1 MSCQMR
7 EDVHC
12 KDGVVTV
19 VAGWIRDA
27 RTMSATALKSMVT
40 LLLFAVGPAVAAN
53 SQVRRAADSTGVPRT
68 VAALWSDFDPC
79 QEPLNAQTVRE
90 WREDGIT
97 YRYVTFY
104 IGAFQGRK
112 ARMAAFYAFPQS
124 DEKLPGL
131 LHLHGGGQRAF
142 LHEVEY
148 YAQRGYACLSINWGG
163 REMANAQSGD
173 PNTDWGAVD
182 PTQGNV
188 PGYFN
193 LKPGPKYLDPF
204 ESPRN
209 NNWYLLTIGAR
220 RGLTFLAQQ
229 TKVDAGRLGVYGHS
243 MGGNLT
249 VYVAGT
255 DERIKVAAPSAGG
268 QGFRTVPWKLLP
280 QQRRRTPN
288 GDRQLFRNT
297 LGFQSYAPHIQAPL
311 LWLGATNDFHGIM
324 DDTYRTGAL
333 IPQVAVRYSFAPHLN
348 HRFTPAFAVTRP
360 LWFDQHLKSGLKL
373 PATPTSKLL
382 FIADDGVPV
391 LQVTPDQAQPIEQVC
406 LYYSIDPDPQARY
419 WRSADAKR
427 SGTTWSATLPIM
439 NVRRPLFAFANVHY
453 RLKTPEP
460 VQFARPTRTF
470 AISSVLHT
478 VTPEALQKAHVKA
491 TDAPTLLID
500 DFSHDWRDWYRL
512 SADNPHHWQFWTRK
526 ISDPKWQGK
535 PGYELALDVRCD
547 KSNELVVVLTE
558 HFFRS
563 YRGKQRDY
571 VTAVKLTGGD
581 RWQPTRLRPSDFK
594 AAEGGGL
601 LKSWQHLDLL
611 GLRAYYR
618 SRPTTVMLGSVRWSG
633 EKPMFRNLRW
643 VPTSEKLRK

>member
-1 MSCQMR
+1 MR
-7 EDVHC
+7 SIV
-12 KDGVVTV
+12 
-19 VAGWIRDA
+19 
-27 RTMSATALKSMVT
+27 KSLIP
-40 LLLFAVGPAVAAN
+40 LLILAVGIVDTAKSQGRCPAG
-53 SQVRRAADSTGVPRT
+53 SWETPRT
-68 VAALWSDFDPC
+68 VAELWSDFDPC
-79 QEPLNAQTVRE
+79 KEPLQAQTVRE
-90 WREDGIT
+90 WKDDGIT

-104 IGAFQGRK
+104 VGTFKGRL

-124 DEKLPGL
+124 GEKLPGL

-148 YAQRGYACLSINWGG
+148 YARRGYACLSINWGG
-163 REMANAQSGD
+163 REMENARPGD

-182 PTQGNV
+182 PTQRNV

-193 LKPGPKYLDPF
+193 LNPGAKYLDAF

-220 RGLTFLAQQ
+220 RALTFLAQQ
-229 TKVDAGRLGVYGHS
+229 TKVDAEKLGVYGHS

-288 GDRQLFRNT
+288 GDMQLFRNT
-297 LGFQSYAPHIQAPL
+297 LGFQSYAPHIKAPL

-324 DDTYRTGAL
+324 DDTYRTGDL
-333 IPQVAVRYSFAPHLN
+333 IPKVAVRYSFAPHLN

-360 LWFDQHLKSGLKL
+360 LWLDQHLKSDFKF
-373 PATPTSKLL
+373 PVTPTSKLL
-382 FIADDGVPV
+382 LVTEDGVPV
-391 LQVTPDQAQPIEQVC
+391 LQVTPDPSKPVEQVRI
-406 LYYSIDPDPQARY
+406 YYSSDPDPQARY
-419 WRSADAKR
+419 WRSTAPKR
-427 SGTTWSATLPIM
+427 FGAAWHATLPIM
-439 NVRRPLFAFANVHY
+439 DVKRPLFAFANVHY

-460 VQFARPTRTF
+460 VQFARPTWTF
-470 AISSVLHT
+470 ALSSALHT
-478 VTPEALQKAHVKA
+478 ATPKVLQQANVKA
-491 TDAPTLLID
+491 TDATTLLID
-500 DFSHDWRDWYRL
+500 DFSNHWRDWYRL

-526 ISDPKWQGK
+526 ISDAKWQGK
-535 PGYELALDVRCD
+535 PSYEMALGVKCE

-558 HFFRS
+558 NFFRS

-571 VTAVKLTGGD
+571 VAVVKLKGGD
-581 RWQPTRLRPSDFK
+581 GWQPMRLRPSDFK

-601 LKSWQHLDLL
+601 LTSWQHLDLL

-618 SRPTTVMLGSVRWSG
+618 SQRTTVLLGSVQWAG
-633 EKPMFRNLRW
+633 ERPMFRNLRW
-643 VPTSEKLRK
+643 VPTADKASE